1 MASLI
6 LEHRHK
12 RERKI
17 NNVNNLNKY
26 YGYDENNIKNK
37 YHFHNNPYDR
47 SFNKLTVGRGCQEEY
62 EEDMLIKMIMKN
74 KETTK
79 EGYLKNDFVT
89 LDTESEEEC
98 SDDSSEE
105 ECSDDEDDSS
115 EEECSDDEDDRSEEE
130 SEEEC
135 SDDEDDSS
143 EEESEEEC
151 SDDEDDNSDEESE
164 EYESE

>member
-26 YGYDENNIKNK
+26 YGYDENNNKNK

-47 SFNKLTVGRGCQEEY
+47 SFNNLTVGRGCQEEY
-62 EEDMLIKMIMKN
+62 EEDILIEMFTKN
-74 KETTK
+74 KEKTK

-98 SDDSSEE
+98 SDN
-105 ECSDDEDDSS
+105 EDDSS
-115 EEECSDDEDDRSEEE
+115 EEECSDDEDDGSE
-130 SEEEC
+130 
-135 SDDEDDSS
+135 
-143 EEESEEEC
+143 
-151 SDDEDDNSDEESE
+151 EESE